1 MKTNDVKVFVLGLDG
16 GSWNVIMPLIE
27 KGKLPTFKKLLEKGT
42 YGKLKSIIPPISVPA
57 WKCYFTGKDPGKL
70 GVYAFLKFDPNTYRI
85 KVADSRDF
93 KSLDSADIL
102 NMHGKKVVIYKMFS
116 TYPAKKVNGVM
127 ITDFPN
133 LPNGTYPEGLYEVI
147 KKKFGEIFNNIAFT
161 TDRVRTYE
169 LVLEETKRDF
179 EVIKWL
185 ITENDPDFVHMSVP
199 HTDGV
204 QHFFWRDMVD
214 SKSPYHDYIE
224 RMWIMV
230 DKLIE
235 DLLDFLGST
244 GDNWYFFIMSDH
256 GFTECKYRFN
266 IANWLIKKGYL
277 KLTFKGKLI
286 RIVSRV
292 ISLDTAYKIIER
304 VIKFGNEKLK
314 IKRLKWG
321 VQHKLAGDI
330 LYQVIDFKK
339 TKVIPIE
346 GQLLYLNPRIFEDE
360 NERRIFVQKLINEL
374 RSIKRPDGEPFVL
387 EIYDGHQL
395 YNKNAPDI
403 IIIPNQTYVYS
414 LPFIHSDW
422 DIPPEGKWTGMHD
435 MYGIFVAMGEGIK
448 ENHEVKTAKLVD
460 LMPTIL
466 HIYGIPIP
474 NDVSG
479 NVLMEIFGEDSKFKE
494 KDPKYADY
502 KLKLQ
507 VKKVIKKLKL

>member
-1 MKTNDVKVFVLGLDG
+1 LPSDSKVFVLGLDG

-27 KGKLPTFKKLLEKGT
+27 KGKLPTFKKLFEEGT

-93 KSLDSADIL
+93 KSLDLADIM

-127 ITDFPN
+127 VTDFPN

-147 KKKFGEIFNNIAFT
+147 REKFGEIFNNITFT
-161 TDRVRTYE
+161 TDRVHTYK

-185 ITENDPDFVHMSVP
+185 ITENNPDFVHMSVP

-204 QHFFWRDMVD
+204 QHFFWRDMLD
-214 SKSPYHDYIE
+214 PKSPYHDYIE

-230 DKLIE
+230 DKLIAG
-235 DLLDFLGST
+235 LLDFLEST
-244 GDNWYFFIMSDH
+244 EDNWYFFIMSDH

-277 KLTFKGKLI
+277 KLTVKGKLMRI
-286 RIVSRV
+286 GSRIVS
-292 ISLDTAYKIIER
+292 LDAAYSVLER
-304 VIKFGNEKLK
+304 TIKFANEKLK
-314 IKRLKWG
+314 IKRIKWG
-321 VQHKLAGDI
+321 VQHKLAGDV
-330 LYQVIDFKK
+330 LYQVIDFRK

-346 GQLLYLNPRIFEDE
+346 GQLLYLNPKRFKDE
-360 NERRIFVQKLINEL
+360 NERRRFAQKLINEL
-374 RSIKRPDGEPFVL
+374 RSIERPDGEPFVL
-387 EIYDGHQL
+387 EIYDGRQL
-395 YNKNAPDI
+395 YNENAPDI

-414 LPFIHSDW
+414 LPFIHSNW

-435 MYGIFVAMGEGIK
+435 LHGIFIVMGEGIK
-448 ENHEVKTAKLVD
+448 ENYEVKSVKLVD

-466 HIYGIPIP
+466 HVYDIPIP

-479 NVLMEIFGEDSKFKE
+479 SVLMEIFEEDCKFKKKE
-494 KDPKYADY
+494 PKYADY